1 MNLQSIAFILGI
13 VHLMACKSL
22 THEEQINLTCKR
34 IITSINKN
42 DLQSFENLINKDPRD
57 YEKMEFDFK
66 NLHKM
71 FIDHHINE
79 NSEIDISHLYNI
91 AGQRLV
97 RIPIDKTDTSSSMV
111 RLNLFFGPPSINPL
125 NQVSGYEVV
134 WDNKDRIDFVTVDK
148 KHQW

>member
-1 MNLQSIAFILGI
+1 MNFQSITVVLS
-13 VHLMACKSL
+13 VVYLLACTTL
-22 THEEQINLTCKR
+22 TREEQINSTCKR
-34 IITSINKN
+34 IINSINKN
-42 DLQSFENLINKDPRD
+42 DLRAFEKLVNEDPMD